1 MYLQVNGASTYC
13 YTGGKA
19 FDATKPTVVFIH
31 GVLNDHSVWALQ
43 SRYMANHGWNVL
55 AIDLPGHCRSSGEA
69 PATVEQGADF
79 IGALLDAAGAQR
91 AALVG
96 HSWGSLIAMEAAA
109 RLKDRISHLVLVGT
123 AFPMKVSPALIEA
136 SQTDP
141 EKAMRMVNVFSR
153 STLSAPPSAL
163 GPGTWVFGAGMALG
177 RKVLRS
183 NTAVN
188 VFHRGFVACDSYTG
202 GEAAMAQ
209 LTCPVLFAL
218 GSQDQMTPP
227 RAAQGLVNAAR
238 AAGKSVSMANL
249 PVGHNQMT
257 EAPEETLFA
266 LRDFL
271 AR

>member
-1 MYLQVNGASTYC
+1 
-13 YTGGKA
+13 
-19 FDATKPTVVFIH
+19 
-31 GVLNDHSVWALQ
+31 
-43 SRYMANHGWNVL
+43 
-55 AIDLPGHCRSSGEA
+55 
-69 PATVEQGADF
+69 
-79 IGALLDAAGAQR
+79 
-91 AALVG
+91 
-96 HSWGSLIAMEAAA
+96 
-109 RLKDRISHLVLVGT
+109 
-123 AFPMKVSPALIEA
+123 
-136 SQTDP
+136 
-141 EKAMRMVNVFSR
+141 
-153 STLSAPPSAL
+153 
-163 GPGTWVFGAGMALG
+163 MALG